1 MKAGCRRLVALLL
14 CFTITACGA
23 GLQTYAEARLPPE
36 KVAVLKGYVQGDTYD
51 TGAAWFAELVSF
63 DGSNITR
70 PDTLVIEMLPGAHK
84 VLIESRWS
92 NSFVDKS
99 EINFIVEAGK
109 KYLIGIYEL
118 KPGQDPATAGFH
130 ERSSAYQL
138 GVAAAKD
145 TAMGTPQGLL
155 PLIIMFGWPFLLYL
169 ALREAPEPPQSRPF
183 EGCCF
188 VWIQDEQT
196 AEVIACTSPIAQRQK
211 Q

>member
-1 MKAGCRRLVALLL
+1 
-14 CFTITACGA
+14 
-23 GLQTYAEARLPPE
+23 
-36 KVAVLKGYVQGDTYD
+36 
-51 TGAAWFAELVSF
+51 
-63 DGSNITR
+63 
-70 PDTLVIEMLPGAHK
+70 MLPGARK

-99 EINFIVEAGK
+99 EINFVVEAGK

-118 KPGQDPATAGFH
+118 KPGQDPATADFH

-138 GVAAAKD
+138 GVAAAEGS
-145 TAMGTPQGLL
+145 AMGTLHGLA
-155 PLIIMFGWPFLLYL
+155 PVIIIFGWPFLLYL
-169 ALREAPEPPQSRPF
+169 ALRERPEPKPPQPRPF

-196 AEVIACTSPIAQRQK
+196 AEVIAGTTPIAQRHK